1 MTEIKIAWFEIPAA
15 NLDRAAKFYKEVM
28 QAQLAPMDTP
38 SGKIMAFFNGEMPV
52 GCLTTAA
59 KASKDGI
66 RIFLTTADIEA
77 ALGRAESAGG
87 SVAMGKT
94 SIGPFGHIGMFVD
107 SEGNSISLHSD

>member
-15 NLDRAAKFYKEVM
+15 DLDRAAKFYKKVM

-38 SGKIMAFFNGEMPV
+38 NGKIMAFFNGESPV
-52 GCLTTAA
+52 GCLTTAS

-66 RIFLTTADIEA
+66 RIFLTTDDIEA
-77 ALGRAESAGG
+77 ALRRVESADG

-107 SEGNSISLHSD
+107 SEGNTIALHSA